1 MNNRAS
7 PFSDYSKHDCSP
19 QPSPVKCLG
28 WAVELLLDV
37 LLCAAVAPSP
47 VECLG
52 WAVKMLLD
60 VLLCGAVAPSPEGSD
75 E

>member
-37 LLCAAVAPSP
+37 RLCVAI
-47 VECLG
+47 
-52 WAVKMLLD
+52 
-60 VLLCGAVAPSPEGSD
+60 APSPEGSD
-75 E
+75 KS